1 MPNHS
6 HDARR
11 ERLLAQQQ
19 LPREQLAEY
28 RMEVD
33 MILEKKAKAVAR
45 ERTVMRWAWSYLVVL
60 STAFVV
66 ISGFRNDSVQG
77 LWFCVMACFWM
88 LLGSTFLTKQLMN
101 QHALETL
108 EALKR
113 LELQLLAQTQRGG
126 APDQRTAEPT

>member
-6 HDARR
+6 HSVRR

-19 LPREQLAEY
+19 LPGEHLAKY

-33 MILEKKAKAVAR
+33 VILEKKAKAVAR
-45 ERTVMRWAWSYLVVL
+45 ERTLMRWAWSYLVVL

-77 LWFCVMACFWM
+77 LWFCVMACFWL

-113 LELQLLAQTQRGG
+113 LEVQLLAQTRRGSEL
-126 APDQRTAEPT
+126 DPTDT